1 MKGPGE
7 ESCNISVLDNIRIA
21 EVGSSTAR
29 TEKRSKREYINF
41 PIGKILAMAGQKL
54 TEQVASSSEL
64 PTEQAVASLRDVILG
79 NYPNDAESVKA
90 KELVRAFP

>member
-1 MKGPGE
+1 M
-7 ESCNISVLDNIRIA
+7 S
-21 EVGSSTAR
+21 
-29 TEKRSKREYINF
+29 
-41 PIGKILAMAGQKL
+41 GQKL

-79 NYPNDAESVKA
+79 KNSNDAESVKA